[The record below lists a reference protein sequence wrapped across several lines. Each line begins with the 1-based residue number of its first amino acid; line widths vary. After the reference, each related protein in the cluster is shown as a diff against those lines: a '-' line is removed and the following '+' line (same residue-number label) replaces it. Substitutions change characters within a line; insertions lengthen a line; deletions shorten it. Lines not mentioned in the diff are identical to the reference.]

1 MAESF
6 KVVTVELAPN
16 QCKLS
21 DELNITLGIESTN
34 DLELLATVS
43 LVLDIAYVRSYYI
56 PQANIYRLISLSRKR
71 AIPLNCLSL
80 TVDHTST

>member
-6 KVVTVELAPN
+6 KVVTVKVTPN

-34 DLELLATVS
+34 DLELVSTVS
-43 LVLDIAYVRSYYI
+43 LVLDIAYVRS
-56 PQANIYRLISLSRKR
+56 
-71 AIPLNCLSL
+71 
-80 TVDHTST
+80 